1 MEDTLKKR
9 SRNEEETNGEQ
20 KSSYKNP
27 HGGGGGGPVPP
38 DISYPKQY
46 RDHDPLLIERNTI
59 IQEP

>member
-27 HGGGGGGPVPP
+27 HGRGGGPVAP